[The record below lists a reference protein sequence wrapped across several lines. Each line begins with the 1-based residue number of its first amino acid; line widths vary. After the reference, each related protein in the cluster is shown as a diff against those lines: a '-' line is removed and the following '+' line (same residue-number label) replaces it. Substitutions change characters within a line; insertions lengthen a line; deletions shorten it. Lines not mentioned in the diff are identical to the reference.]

1 MEKYTEEQYI
11 KDTQKHVDLVRE
23 SISVFV
29 KMLIERGKKHDR
41 TKFQEPEKSIF
52 IKYTPELDKCEY
64 GSEEYK
70 RHLEKV
76 KVAIE
81 HHYKNNSHH
90 PEHYENGIKDM
101 NLLDIVEMFCDWYAV
116 TQQRGK
122 NSIEKS
128 IEINKER
135 FGYSDD
141 LEAIFN
147 NTTNILHEHF
157 KKEKQRT
164 DQAV

>member
-1 MEKYTEEQYI
+1 MLNYTEEHYI
-11 KDTQKHVDLVRE
+11 KDIKKHVNLVSE
-23 SISVFV
+23 AMGLLAKILVQ
-29 KMLIERGKKHDR
+29 RGINHDK
-41 TKFQEPEKSIF
+41 TKFEEPEKSIF
-52 IKYTPELDKCEY
+52 CKHTPELDKCEF

-70 RHLEKV
+70 KHLEKV

-116 TQQRGK
+116 TQQLGK

-141 LEAIFN
+141 LEAIFK
-147 NTTNILHEHF
+147 NTIDVLDDHF
-157 KKEKQRT
+157 ASENKDT
-164 DQAV
+164 D